1 MEVLPVGLGRGAHAT
16 VAPVNRDKMTN
27 EYRPRPNDR
36 LVEPLF
42 DGLEA
47 CADTDT
53 KRTRVRFPWVMVV
66 LLLAAIATGTGDTS
80 ILIWVLGVLL
90 ATALG
95 LRLWGRK
102 SRRG

>member
-1 MEVLPVGLGRGAHAT
+1 
-16 VAPVNRDKMTN
+16 MTN

-42 DGLEA
+42 GGLEA
-47 CADTDT
+47 GADTDAE
-53 KRTRVRFPWVMVV
+53 RTRVKFPWVMVV

-80 ILIWVLGVLL
+80 ILTWVLVVLL

-95 LRLWGRK
+95 LRLWGGNP
-102 SRRG
+102 RRS